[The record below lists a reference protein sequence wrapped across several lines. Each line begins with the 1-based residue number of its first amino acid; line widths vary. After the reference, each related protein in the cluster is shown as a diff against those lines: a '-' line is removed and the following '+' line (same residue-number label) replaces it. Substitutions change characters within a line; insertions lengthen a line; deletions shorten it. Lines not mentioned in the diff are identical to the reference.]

1 MSAPGDSHD
10 RPGTGGT
17 PGAGGGPSPLLALL
31 ERLARAALAA
41 GVHAGPVHLAG
52 VEPAPDGATL
62 LLGLRGLG
70 GLLSTTVRVRLT
82 IQQVGEQRTRCA
94 VSLPDAGGLGRL
106 LGSGLNKLPRP
117 LLAQALARV
126 AGDAVTLD
134 GDSLVLDHAALLAR
148 LRRRP

>member
-1 MSAPGDSHD
+1 MSAPGESQG
-10 RPGTGGT
+10 PQG
-17 PGAGGGPSPLLALL
+17 PGGGGASGQSPLLALL
-31 ERLARAALAA
+31 ERLARAALAS
-41 GVHAGPVHLAG
+41 GVRAGPLHLAG

-70 GLLSTTVRVRLT
+70 GLLNTTVRVRLT
-82 IQQVGEQRTRCA
+82 IQEVSEHRTRCA
-94 VSLPDAGGLGRL
+94 ISLPDAGGLGRL

-117 LLAQALARV
+117 LLAQALARI

-134 GDSLVLDHAALLAR
+134 GDSLVLDHRALLAR